1 MGCSQVDQ
9 KNEALE
15 MMKEEHK
22 MKMELM
28 RKKKIKLDLQIKVL
42 RNKLS
47 PPQIVVATDGTYQLV
62 QTAVE
67 DDIPT
72 E

>member
-1 MGCSQVDQ
+1 VGCSQVDQ